1 MLRLTSKL
9 YLWLEWAALFVLAPL
24 LLYFWWQ
31 PAVLALLL
39 LLVTAGTAWWLWR
52 HRKFGQLAFWRA
64 PNTRREPSQLRRL
77 LRRLLPCLLLLAG
90 LVLWHY
96 PERWLAMPRQQPYL
110 WLLLLVLY
118 PLLSVYP
125 QELIYRAFFFRRYR
139 RLFPGKQLRVL
150 VSAAVF
156 ALLHIVY
163 QNWLAV
169 LLTFV
174 GGWFFA
180 QTYARTR
187 SLRLVWL
194 EHTLYGLL
202 LFTLGLGDF
211 FDHRH
216 VQASA
221 ATTSVQAA
229 PPMRTIHFGAAQR
242 KRPASG
248 ETRAAAVWVG
258 R

>member
-1 MLRLTSKL
+1 MLSSPAPTW

-24 LLYFWWQ
+24 LLTWWWQ
-31 PAVLALLL
+31 PLVLAGL
-39 LLVTAGTAWWLWR
+39 LLVATLAAAYWLLR

-64 PNTRREPSQLRRL
+64 SNVRREGRQLRRL

-90 LVLWHY
+90 LVLLRY
-96 PERWLAMPRQQPYL
+96 PERWLDLPREQPGA
-110 WLLLLVLY
+110 WLALLVLY

-125 QELIYRAFFFRRYR
+125 QELLYRAFFFRRYR
-139 RLFPGKQLRVL
+139 RIFPGRQLRVW
-150 VSAAVF
+150 VSAAAF

-163 QNWLAV
+163 QNALAV
-169 LLTFV
+169 GLTFV

-194 EHTLYGLL
+194 EHALYGLL
-202 LFTLGLGDF
+202 LFTLGLGTF

-216 VQASA
+216 VPKAPD
-221 ATTSVQAA
+221 TNPVQAA
-229 PPMRTIHFGAAQR
+229 PRPPVPPQT
-242 KRPASG
+242 KRPASQG
-248 ETRAAAVWVG
+248 KQVVVNGRAVTG
-258 R
+258 K

>member
-1 MLRLTSKL
+1 MPRFARTL

-31 PAVLALLL
+31 PAVLAALLI
-39 LLVTAGTAWWLWR
+39 LVSGSTAWWLGQ
-52 HRKFGQLAFWRA
+52 HRKFGQQAFWRA
-64 PNTRREPSQLRRL
+64 PNARREPSQLRRL

-96 PERWLAMPRQQPYL
+96 PEQWLALPRRQPL
-110 WLLLLVLY
+110 VWVLLLVLY
-118 PLLSVYP
+118 PVLSVYP

-139 RLFPGKQLRVL
+139 RLFPGKQLRVW
-150 VSAAVF
+150 VSAVVF

-169 LLTFV
+169 GLTFV

-211 FDHRH
+211 FDHHH
-216 VQASA
+216 VA
-221 ATTSVQAA
+221 AA
-229 PPMRTIHFGAAQR
+229 PAVHPSPAVPVHLQPTER

-248 ETRAAAVWVG
+248 ETRAAALWPG

>member
-1 MLRLTSKL
+1 MPRFPRTL
-9 YLWLEWAALFVLAPL
+9 YLWLEWALLFVLAPL

-31 PAVLALLL
+31 PAVLVALL
-39 LLVTAGTAWWLWR
+39 LLVTAGAAWWLGR
-52 HRKFGQLAFWRA
+52 HRRFGRQAFWRA
-64 PNTRREPSQLRRL
+64 DNVRREGSQLRRL

-96 PERWLAMPRQQPYL
+96 PERWLDLPRQQPGA
-110 WLLLLVLY
+110 WLLLLLLY
-118 PLLSVYP
+118 PLLSAYP

-139 RLFPGKQLRVL
+139 RLFPGRQLRVG
-150 VSAAVF
+150 VSAAAF

-163 QNWLAV
+163 QSWLAV
-169 LLTFV
+169 GLTFV

-194 EHTLYGLL
+194 EHSVYGLL
-202 LFTLGLGDF
+202 LFTLGLGGF
-211 FDHRH
+211 FDHRRITPAADNPQ
-216 VQASA
+216 VSRPAAAVPPASYA
-221 ATTSVQAA
+221 
-229 PPMRTIHFGAAQR
+229 R
-242 KRPASG
+242 KRPAP
-248 ETRAAAVWVG
+248 EQTRAVATWPG